1 MKTPA
6 HADLASLAELP
17 DYQVCAD
24 DTDPRGWPVVD
35 CDQVALG
42 AIADLIVDLQG
53 QTVRYIV
60 CATTGTDARAVLVPT
75 GFARLDEEGCT
86 VHLDFVTAAD
96 VAALPAFTGLP
107 LSAEHSAR
115 LAAVLT
121 GVASTTSPETKVVRR
136 TGGTRDAS

>member
-1 MKTPA
+1 MKTPS
-6 HADLASLAELP
+6 HAELASLAELP
-17 DYQVCAD
+17 DYRVCAD
-24 DTDPRGWPVVD
+24 DTDPHGWPVVD

-42 AIADLIVDLQG
+42 AITDLIVDLQG

-60 CATTGTDARAVLVPT
+60 CGTDARAVLVPT
-75 GFARLDEEGCT
+75 GFARLDPEHRT

-121 GVASTTSPETKVVRR
+121 GAAPTTSPETKVVRR
-136 TGGTRDAS
+136 TGETRDAS